1 MHRRD
6 FFKTSAAFGLIAVL
20 PAVAKEGIDEQKPT
34 IALSGTEFDL
44 HIKKIWINISGKSV
58 FAHTVNDMLLAPTL
72 RWKKGDVVRLRVTNH
87 LDEPTSLH
95 WHGIILPYTMDGV
108 PGVSYQEIMP
118 GQTFVY
124 RFKVQP
130 TGTYWYH
137 SHTGF
142 QEQTGLHGAIVIE
155 DDIAPEVDRDYVV
168 TFYDWSDESP
178 KSIYRHLKV
187 QSDYYNYLD
196 TPPPKGGRFPLP

>member
-20 PAVAKEGIDEQKPT
+20 PAVAKEGVGEQKPT
-34 IALSGTEFDL
+34 VALSGTEFDL
-44 HIKKIWINISGKSV
+44 HIKKTWINISGKPV
-58 FAHTVNDMLLAPTL
+58 LANTVNDMLPAPTL
-72 RWKKGDVVRLRVTNH
+72 RWKKGDVVRLHVTNH

-108 PGVSYQEIMP
+108 PGVSYQGIMP
-118 GQTFVY
+118 GETFVY
-124 RFKVQP
+124 RFKVQQ

-168 TFYDWSDESP
+168 ALYDWSDESP

-187 QSDYYNYLD
+187 QSDYYLYDENAI
-196 TPPPKGGRFPLP
+196 